1 MSKWQKVYGSEN
13 EIRAKIVK
21 DKLMDSGL
29 NPVILKK
36 KDSSL
41 NNFGGF
47 EVVVIQDDIIVAL
60 KIIQDEIDFE

>member
-1 MSKWQKVYGSEN
+1 MAKWQKVYGSEN
-13 EIRAKIVK
+13 EIRAKIVR

-29 NPVILKK
+29 NSVILKK

-60 KIIQDEIDFE
+60 KIIQDEINFE

>member
-1 MSKWQKVYGSEN
+1 MAKWQKVYGSEN
-13 EIRAKIVK
+13 EIRAKIVR
-21 DKLMDSGL
+21 DKLMESGL
-29 NPVILKK
+29 NSVILKK

-60 KIIQDEIDFE
+60 KIIQDEINFE